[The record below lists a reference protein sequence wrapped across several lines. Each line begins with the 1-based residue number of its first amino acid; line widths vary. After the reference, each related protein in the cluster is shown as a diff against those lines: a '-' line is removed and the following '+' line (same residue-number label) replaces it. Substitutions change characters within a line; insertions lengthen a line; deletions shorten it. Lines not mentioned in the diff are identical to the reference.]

1 MHTPRAAFVTALV
14 LVTVA
19 MAPVA
24 ARAQAQPVVCA
35 PPDTFTTLV
44 EGDIDLSKRPDGS
57 PPPLVQDTPI
67 VRVAGYRDVIVYVDI
82 DERVSGCSVV
92 IAPRFRAEPGAPFAF
107 AGTAWP
113 NYPTTVNGG
122 GSFVVP
128 GRVRV
133 DGNDMILR
141 ARLSGSSAQLNC
153 NMVLHY
159 TIAGV
164 K

>member
-1 MHTPRAAFVTALV
+1 MHTLRAALITVVLV
-14 LVTVA
+14 LGL
-19 MAPVA
+19 APVA
-24 ARAQAQPVVCA
+24 AHAQAQPVVCA

-44 EGDIDLSKRPDGS
+44 EGDIDLGKRPDGT
-57 PPPLVQDTPI
+57 PAPLVQDTPI
-67 VRVAGYRDVIVYVDI
+67 VRVAGYREVIVYIDL

-92 IAPRFRAEPGAPFAF
+92 IAPRFRSEPGAPFAF
-107 AGTAWP
+107 SGSAWP
-113 NYPTTVNGG
+113 SYPTTGNGG
-122 GSFVVP
+122 GSFVAP

-133 DGNDMILR
+133 DGNDMSLR
-141 ARLSGSSAQLNC
+141 ARLSGSNAQLNC